1 MSWLSGQPTT
11 LRKMMPI
18 YRVDVQVSGKFT
30 RQIIADT
37 PEMALARAKE
47 YTRQKFDAVLSLLGG
62 QPATGKWTVE
72 VGEDSVVE
80 LFPRNK

>member
-1 MSWLSGQPTT
+1 
-11 LRKMMPI
+11 MMPI
-18 YRVDVQVSGKFT
+18 YRVGVQVSGKFT

-47 YTRQKFDAVLSLLGG
+47 YKRPQLDAALSLLGG
-62 QPATGKWTVE
+62 QPTTDKWAVE
-72 VGEDSVVE
+72 VDEDSVVE